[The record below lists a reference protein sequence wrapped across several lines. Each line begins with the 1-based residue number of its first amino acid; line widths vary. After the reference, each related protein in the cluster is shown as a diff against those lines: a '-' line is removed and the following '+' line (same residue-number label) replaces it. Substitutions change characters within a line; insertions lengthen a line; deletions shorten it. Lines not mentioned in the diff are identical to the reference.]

1 MAFLTCYD
9 ETGQVECVLFSDK
22 YTQYQTYLKK
32 GAILLFEGKVSFKDQ
47 ISLSISQIKSL

>member
-22 YTQYQTYLKK
+22 YTRFQSLLKK
-32 GAILLFEGKVSFKDQ
+32 GTILVVEGKISFKDQ
-47 ISLSISQIKSL
+47 ISLAITELKTL